1 MGIMALM
8 GTPFSP
14 EQLEEIRCAAEK
26 QGLSL
31 RMMEPSASYPKDA
44 LEDCEVLLG
53 YFPRSLLKGAKIMKW
68 MHLPSAGA
76 DKYADNGLYDGH
88 EFSLTNSSGAFG
100 AAIAEHLM
108 MGTLMLLHR
117 MPEYLR
123 QQREHVWRRVGDLRF
138 LEQSQVTVLGT
149 GNLGSTFAR
158 YCQAMGARTEGVS
171 RRGAQVEPFSR
182 VWAMHQRLEAVKHAD
197 VVAACLPLTAET
209 KGILDH
215 TFFRAMKPGAIFL
228 NAGRGKTVDQD
239 ALIDALQTGHLGGA
253 VLDVAQQEPMLPEC
267 PLWNMENVVITP
279 HISGSDLD
287 PWNTQRIF
295 EIFMENLRRYGQG
308 LPLKNVVDIRNGY

>member
-14 EQLEEIRCAAEK
+14 EQLEEIRRTAEK
-26 QGLSL
+26 QGLTL

-53 YFPRSLLKGAKIMKW
+53 YFPRSLLKGAKNMKW
-68 MHLPSAGA
+68 MHLPSACA

-88 EFSLTNSSGAFG
+88 GFYLTNSSGAFG
-100 AAIAEHLM
+100 AAIAEHLV

-138 LEQSQVTVLGT
+138 LGQSQVTVLGT

-182 VWAMHQRLEAVKHAD
+182 VWAMYQRLLA
-197 VVAACLPLTAET
+197 
-209 KGILDH
+209 
-215 TFFRAMKPGAIFL
+215 R
-228 NAGRGKTVDQD
+228 
-239 ALIDALQTGHLGGA
+239 
-253 VLDVAQQEPMLPEC
+253 
-267 PLWNMENVVITP
+267 
-279 HISGSDLD
+279 S
-287 PWNTQRIF
+287 
-295 EIFMENLRRYGQG
+295 
-308 LPLKNVVDIRNGY
+308 